1 MLIKFS
7 SAYFLFPR
15 KLSIYFPLYFRA
27 YRLIEPTNPAISALC
42 YAPRR
47 DNLGETAWSLVF
59 LVSVV
64 GREKTDPMFLT
75 FAPNLFNRSCRSRGP
90 SFACVQSLERCRNIL
105 WEITYGVMLRSK
117 GEKGSLLDFFS
128 FRSEWGYSRNEGSN
142 DPLRGSFFFSLYYEI
157 HSVDIDLIDSRRV
170 N

>member
-27 YRLIEPTNPAISALC
+27 YGLIEPTNPAISALC
-42 YAPRR
+42 YAPER

-105 WEITYGVMLRSK
+105 REITYGVMLRSK
-117 GEKGSLLDFFS
+117 GEGRKRFPSRFLLFS
-128 FRSEWGYSRNEGSN
+128 FWNGDTAGMKN
-142 DPLRGSFFFSLYYEI
+142 LMIHCVILFSFLSITKYILSI
-157 HSVDIDLIDSRRV
+157 LI
-170 N
+170 